1 MKFEFT
7 PITPEDAV
15 IGAGDTKEN
24 PRLDAIDEL
33 QAKVEEDF
41 DYVISGI
48 ERLVRENMLDDASS
62 LLTTLS
68 ETLNSAVSI
77 IGNDFDK
84 GGE

>member
-48 ERLVRENMLDDASS
+48 ERLVRENMLDDASG